1 LGDVVRALREEMP
14 PMQLTWEN
22 LNDKGLVWVGVSAD
36 QDESVWRDF
45 VKDNRLGGIQLRD
58 ESWGN
63 ALGVGGYPT
72 VFLVDRYS
80 VVSCRVRGGSIAQA
94 AAAMLQN

>member
-1 LGDVVRALREEMP
+1 MRAVHRRNAADA
-14 PMQLTWEN
+14 LTWEN
-22 LNDKGLVWVGVSAD
+22 LKDKGLVWVGVSGD
-36 QDESVWRDF
+36 QDEEAWRDF

-63 ALGVGGYPT
+63 ALAVGGFPT
-72 VFLVDRYS
+72 IFLVDRGG